1 MPTHVA
7 QALLDVL
14 IFWMLTTPHEFA
26 HAWVATMLGD
36 DTPRRDGRVTL
47 NPAAHV
53 DWMGTVIVPL
63 ATSLMGAGFLGWG
76 RPVSTDP
83 RKLRGGRVG
92 LAVVAL
98 AGPASNVVFAAIIA
112 LAANFAPAHS
122 ELLFRAAYM
131 SIYLALFNL
140 IPLPP
145 LDGSKVLLAAGFPV
159 RWYAELGRYGFL
171 LLLMLFYSTGAGRL
185 LQTAT
190 LETIYA
196 LFRVLVLR
204 T

>member
-1 MPTHVA
+1 MPPHAA

-14 IFWMLTTPHEFA
+14 IFWILTTPHEFA

-53 DWMGTVIVPL
+53 DWLGTVIVPL

-76 RPVSTDP
+76 RPVRTDP
-83 RKLRGGRVG
+83 AKLRWGRVG
-92 LAVVAL
+92 LGVVAL
-98 AGPASNVVFAAIIA
+98 AGPLSNVVFAGAIA
-112 LAANFAPAHS
+112 LAANVAPAAG
-122 ELLFRAAYM
+122 EILFRAAYM

-159 RWYAELGRYGFL
+159 GWYVELGRYGFL
-171 LLLMLFYSTGAGRL
+171 LLMVLFYSTGAGRL
-185 LQTAT
+185 LQATT
-190 LETIYA
+190 LETVYA
-196 LFRVLVLR
+196 LFRTLVFR

>member
-1 MPTHVA
+1 MPTHAA

-14 IFWMLTTPHEFA
+14 IFWILTTPHEFA
-26 HAWVATMLGD
+26 HAWVATRLGD

-53 DWMGTVIVPL
+53 DWLGTVIVPL

-76 RPVSTDP
+76 RPVRTDP
-83 RKLRGGRVG
+83 SKLRWGRVG
-92 LAVVAL
+92 LAVVAM
-98 AGPASNVVFAAIIA
+98 AGPLSNVVFAGVIA
-112 LAANFAPAHS
+112 LAANVAPAAG
-122 ELLFRAAYM
+122 EILFRAAYM

-159 RWYAELGRYGFL
+159 GWYVELGRYGFL
-171 LLLMLFYSTGAGRL
+171 LLMVLFYSTGAMRV
-185 LQTAT
+185 LQATT
-190 LETIYA
+190 LETVYA
-196 LFRVLVLR
+196 LFRTLVFR

>member
-1 MPTHVA
+1 
-7 QALLDVL
+7 
-14 IFWMLTTPHEFA
+14 MLTTPHEFA

-53 DWMGTVIVPL
+53 DWMGTVFVPL

-92 LAVVAL
+92 LAIVAL
-98 AGPASNVVFAAIIA
+98 AGPASNVLFAAVIA
-112 LAANFAPAHS
+112 LAANFAPNHQ

-159 RWYAELGRYGFL
+159 RWYVELGRYGFL
-171 LLLMLFYSTGAGRL
+171 LLLVLFYSTGAGRL
-185 LQTAT
+185 LQTST
-190 LETIYA
+190 LETVYA
-196 LFRVLVLR
+196 LFRLLVLR

>member
-1 MPTHVA
+1 MPTHIT

-14 IFWMLTTPHEFA
+14 IFWILTTPHEFS

-36 DTPRRDGRVTL
+36 DTPRLDGRVTL

-53 DWMGTVIVPL
+53 DWLGTVIVPL

-76 RPVSTDP
+76 RPVRTDP
-83 RKLRGGRVG
+83 SKLRGGRVG
-92 LAVVAL
+92 LAVVAM
-98 AGPASNVVFAAIIA
+98 AGPLSNVVFAGIIT
-112 LAANFAPAHS
+112 LAANLAPAAG
-122 ELLFRAAYM
+122 EILFRAAYM

-159 RWYAELGRYGFL
+159 GWYVELGRYGFL
-171 LLLMLFYSTGAGRL
+171 LLMVLFYSTGAGRL
-185 LQTAT
+185 LQATT
-190 LETIYA
+190 LETVYA
-196 LFRVLVLR
+196 LFQTLVFR

>member
-1 MPTHVA
+1 MSSHLA

-14 IFWMLTTPHEFA
+14 IFWILTTPHEFA
-26 HAWVATMLGD
+26 HAWVATRLGD
-36 DTPRRDGRVTL
+36 DTPRRDGRLTL

-53 DWMGTVIVPL
+53 DWLGTVIVPL

-83 RKLRGGRVG
+83 RKLRWGRVG
-92 LAVVAL
+92 LAVVAM
-98 AGPASNVVFAAIIA
+98 AGPASNLVFAGLIA
-112 LAANFAPAHS
+112 LAANLAPEHAD
-122 ELLFRAAYM
+122 LLFRAAYM

-159 RWYAELGRYGFL
+159 RWYVELGRYGFL
-171 LLLMLFYSTGAGRL
+171 LLLVLFYSTGAGRL

-190 LETIYA
+190 LTTIYT